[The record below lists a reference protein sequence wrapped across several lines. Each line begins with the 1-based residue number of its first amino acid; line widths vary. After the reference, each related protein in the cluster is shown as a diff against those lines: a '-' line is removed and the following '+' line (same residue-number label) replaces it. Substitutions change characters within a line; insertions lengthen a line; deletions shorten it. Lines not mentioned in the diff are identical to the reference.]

1 LPARPTSTPPLMIVA
16 IVVTA
21 LIGAPALP
29 ADGRAARA
37 EAQTLGSGMWEVTT
51 RIDHLDIPGLPE
63 AMVRKIAADPANA
76 KPRAVCIATDP
87 GTPPPVV
94 AFHALN
100 GACTYE
106 TWQAEAGG
114 LRAVLVC
121 SPPDGGPG
129 EARVEVTGTYTAS
142 TFEVTSET
150 IARDQTGATQ
160 LHMRSVLSGKLTSPK
175 KGCTVPEG

>member
-1 LPARPTSTPPLMIVA
+1 MPARLTSTPPLMIA
-16 IVVTA
+16 ALVVTA
-21 LIGAPALP
+21 LIGGPALR
-29 ADGRAARA
+29 ADGTVVGA
-37 EAQTLGSGMWEVTT
+37 EVQALGSGMWEVTT

-76 KPRAVCIATDP
+76 KPRAVCIATDA
-87 GTPPPVV
+87 GTPPPVA

-106 TWQAEAGG
+106 TWRAEAGG

-129 EARVEVTGTYTAS
+129 EARVELSGTYTGPA
-142 TFEVTSET
+142 FEVTTET

-160 LHMRSVLSGKLTSPK
+160 LHLRSVLSGKLVSPQ
-175 KGCTVPEG
+175 KGCTLPEG